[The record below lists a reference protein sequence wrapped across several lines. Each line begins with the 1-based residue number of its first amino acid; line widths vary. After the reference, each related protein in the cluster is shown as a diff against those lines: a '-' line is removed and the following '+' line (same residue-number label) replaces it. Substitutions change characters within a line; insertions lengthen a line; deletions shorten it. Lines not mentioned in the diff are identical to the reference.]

1 LSFFISFEGG
11 EGSGKTTQA
20 EILSVR
26 LRDAGLPVLLIHEP
40 GSTPLGTYLRDW
52 LKREGTISREAEL
65 LLFAAARA
73 ELVAKV
79 IKPALEEKKVVIAD
93 RYADSTMAY
102 QGYGRRISFKYVR
115 MINDLA
121 TQGILPNLTFLID
134 CPPEQGLERLGSMQM
149 RLALESSDRRHLGRL
164 EREGTRRFEEE
175 TLNFHRRVRK
185 GYLEMASRN
194 PDKWCV
200 VDGTRTVEQVSAEI
214 WDRAQNLLTQ
224 GTPEQPTEPALDY
237 PNSDRE

>member
-1 LSFFISFEGG
+1 MSFFISFEGG

-65 LLFAAARA
+65 FLFAAARA

-79 IKPALEEKKVVIAD
+79 IKPALDEKKTVIAD

-102 QGYGRRISFKYVR
+102 QGYGRRISFKYIS

-149 RLALESSDRRHLGRL
+149 RLALESSDQRHLGRM
-164 EREGTRRFEEE
+164 EKEGTRRFEEE
-175 TLNFHRRVRK
+175 ALNFHRRVRK

-200 VDGTRTVEQVSAEI
+200 VDGTQTVQQVSAGI
-214 WDRAQNLLTQ
+214 WNRVQDLLTQ
-224 GTPEQPTEPALDY
+224 GTPEQPTETALDY
-237 PNSDRE
+237 PNSD